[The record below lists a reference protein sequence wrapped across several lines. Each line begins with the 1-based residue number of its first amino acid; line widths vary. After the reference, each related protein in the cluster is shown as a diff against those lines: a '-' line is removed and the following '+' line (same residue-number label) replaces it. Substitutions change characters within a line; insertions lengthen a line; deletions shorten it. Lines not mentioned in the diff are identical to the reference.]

1 MDDPQVPAAPPTEA
15 LVPSPGPH
23 RIKPGQVIPR
33 TGKMKKSFAQA
44 VRTFLNSKKRLDV
57 DAVRGWTK
65 VEQIL
70 NNMARI
76 AASPKSPH
84 AVAAATLLLDRA
96 YGKAAPS
103 SEELDALKEGGFRIV
118 MVSAPAIEGL
128 DDYHELPAPK
138 PDFIDGEVVEDD
150 G

>member
-1 MDDPQVPAAPPTEA
+1 MDDPQVPAPPTEA

-33 TGKMKKSFAQA
+33 TGKLKKSFARA
-44 VRTFLNSKKRLDV
+44 VRAFLESKKKLDV

-65 VEQIL
+65 AEQIL

-76 AASPKSPH
+76 ASSPKSPH

-128 DDYHELPAPK
+128 DDYKELPAPEPK
-138 PDFIDGEVVEDD
+138 FIDGEVIDE
-150 G
+150 